1 MNENGLNTIPSN
13 LAENGVVMV
22 QVATRAFADERRAA
36 IMEMLEHNASVQVAE
51 IAQTFGVSSV
61 TARADLDALAEA
73 GKLRR
78 THGGAVSLHKR
89 LTVSTQD
96 RRINVNV
103 AAKQAI
109 AQSAIELVS
118 DGDTLLVDSGTTA
131 LEFVRLLDQRD
142 GITVIT
148 ADITIADYIDES
160 MPSVD
165 VVMLGGALRKG
176 HRYLYGPLTM
186 QALQMIHADLAI
198 MCPGAFVPGCGFTTD
213 FPQMAETKTA
223 MIAAARRG
231 VALMDASKVN
241 GRGMYRFAEL
251 ADVDSIVMD
260 SDPDHAVATSIAE
273 TTDID
278 APTLI
283 IANA

>member
-1 MNENGLNTIPSN
+1 MSSS
-13 LAENGVVMV
+13 
-22 QVATRAFADERRAA
+22 ATA
-36 IMEMLEHNASVQVAE
+36 
-51 IAQTFGVSSV
+51 
-61 TARADLDALAEA
+61 
-73 GKLRR
+73 
-78 THGGAVSLHKR
+78 
-89 LTVSTQD
+89 
-96 RRINVNV
+96 
-103 AAKQAI
+103 
-109 AQSAIELVS
+109 
-118 DGDTLLVDSGTTA
+118 TLLVDSGTTA

-186 QALQMIHADLAI
+186 QALQMVHADLAV

-251 ADVDSIVMD
+251 TDVDTIVMD
-260 SDPDHAVATSIAE
+260 RDPDGAVATSIAE
-273 TTDID
+273 ATDAG

-283 IANA
+283 IATA

>member
-1 MNENGLNTIPSN
+1 MDSTQFLQISVEDGAAMAHVT
-13 LAENGVVMV
+13 
-22 QVATRAFADERRAA
+22 TRAFADERRAA

-160 MPSVD
+160 MPSGD

-186 QALQMIHADLAI
+186 QALQMVHADLAVV
-198 MCPGAFVPGCGFTTD
+198 CPGAFVPGCGFTTD

-223 MIAAARRG
+223 MIAAAHQS

-251 ADVDSIVMD
+251 ADVDTIVMD
-260 SDPDHAVATSIAE
+260 SDPDHAVAASIAE
-273 TTDID
+273 ATDD
-278 APTLI
+278 AHPNLT
-283 IANA
+283 IAGA